1 MNIQLIA
8 GEFSSKDA
16 LELVTQMIQ
25 VKVKYHENKIAQNM
39 SEEDMKYR
47 ESKIKSLQNELYQ
60 IREKF
65 NSNNQNL
72 SLDGIIRIEQHDILK
87 A

>member
-39 SEEDMKYR
+39 SEEDIKYR

-72 SLDGIIRIEQHDILK
+72 SLDGIIRIEQHDVLK